1 MMTRVSVP
9 LDKAELS
16 ALVCMAEKDCRHPR
30 EQLRFL
36 LREAAKLRKMLDT
49 DQERPD
55 QGKEMTPCQS

>member
-1 MMTRVSVP
+1 
-9 LDKAELS
+9 
-16 ALVCMAEKDCRHPR
+16 MAEKDCRHPR